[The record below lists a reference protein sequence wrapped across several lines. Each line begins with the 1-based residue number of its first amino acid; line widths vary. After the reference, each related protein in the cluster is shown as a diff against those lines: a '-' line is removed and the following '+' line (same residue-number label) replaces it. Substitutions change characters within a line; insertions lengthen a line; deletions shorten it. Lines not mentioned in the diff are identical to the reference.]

1 MYLKQLLLLFSIIF
15 ISNSLYSQQL
25 EFMQPVGYQN
35 PFLKSGQFIA
45 SLYSYSYQS
54 ETEYSDYDRYFR
66 NNNIN
71 LVSYLGLTDYLTLA
85 TRIAIYPDQKINWS
99 EGNSTQKRKNNF
111 NINPELT
118 LSYRPANSLEIFSS
132 FNYRQ
137 YTTTEGPYSYLQ
149 SVPVGFDSTT
159 GSIIYEE
166 RMFQVTAMNPMKTSS
181 YFFKFGLTYFGRLW

>member
-1 MYLKQLLLLFSIIF
+1 
-15 ISNSLYSQQL
+15 
-25 EFMQPVGYQN
+25 MQPVGYQN
-35 PFLKSGQFIA
+35 PFLKSGQYIA
-45 SLYSYSYQS
+45 GLYYYSYQS
-54 ETEYSDYDRYFR
+54 ETEYSNYDRYSR

-71 LVSYLGLTDYLTLA
+71 LVSYLGLTDYLTIS

-99 EGNSTQKRKNNF
+99 EGNSTQKRKTNF

-118 LSYRPANSLEIFSS
+118 LSYRPVNCLEIFSS

-137 YTTTEGPYSYLQ
+137 YTTNEGPYSYLQ

-166 RMFQVTAMNPMKTSS
+166 QMFQVEAMDPMKTSS
-181 YFFKFGLTYFGRLW
+181 YFFKFGLTYSGRLW